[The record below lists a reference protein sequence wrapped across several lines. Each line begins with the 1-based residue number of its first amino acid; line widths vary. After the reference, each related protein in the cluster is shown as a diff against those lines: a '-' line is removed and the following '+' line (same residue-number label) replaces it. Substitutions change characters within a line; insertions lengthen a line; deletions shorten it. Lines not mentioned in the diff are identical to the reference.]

1 MKAIRW
7 TKAVTA
13 LVLLSGAAACEDG
26 LTETNANPNNPESV
40 PVHSLLQ
47 SGIWQ
52 LVSNGPGRGVFG
64 EWTSLFHVSIWA
76 QHTAQSAFN
85 DEDNYTP
92 REGVSELIWEE
103 MYAGALNDA

>member
-1 MKAIRW
+1 MNAIRW

-13 LVLLSGAAACEDG
+13 LVLLSGATACEDG
-26 LTETNANPNNPESV
+26 LTEINANPNNPESV

-64 EWTSLFHVSIWA
+64 EWTSALSRLDLG
-76 QHTAQSAFN
+76 SAHG
-85 DEDNYTP
+85 P
-92 REGVSELIWEE
+92 IRVQRRGQLH
-103 MYAGALNDA
+103 AP